1 MKDMPTPPQPASQ
14 AAPQPRRRWLVRLAR
29 VLLLILVIGA
39 GLFVA
44 IVYRTRSNPPFVT
57 ALKLIQ
63 ADPQLGEHLGTPIR
77 DTRWLPSGAYPEQF
91 NLRVEGPKGA
101 ADVSIRARQL
111 EGAWVIAAADA
122 VVLNGATRLSL
133 DTGAGGGPGDAPS
146 WSPPGGGEGQAKG
159 DDGLASPEVKLEMPE
174 GPPGVNIQLP
184 DSLPDMDI
192 QMPSIP
198 APPKP

>member
-1 MKDMPTPPQPASQ
+1 M
-14 AAPQPRRRWLVRLAR
+14 
-29 VLLLILVIGA
+29 IGV
-39 GLFVA
+39 GLFAA

-63 ADPQLGEHLGTPIR
+63 ADAQLGEHLGTPIR

-146 WSPPGGGEGQAKG
+146 WSPPEGGETQGEG
-159 DDGLASPEVKLEMPE
+159 DDGRAAPGVKLDMPE
-174 GPPGVNIQLP
+174 GPPGVRIQLP
-184 DSLPDMDI
+184 DSSPDMNI

-198 APPKP
+198 APPQP